1 MKPQLPGDTRWNSSS
16 DADTYIRNRPFMLM
30 IAAQNEDIIESRIRN
45 IIYNVGLFSEAKHL
59 HSQLEPIADA
69 LNRLQGDATSIAD
82 ACEVWLSLLSSRSLE
97 PYKEK
102 VEKRFHQAMTPCH
115 YLANIMHPL
124 FKGKKLKPCHISEA
138 QDMMMKFHPDLLPDF
153 LTLLSDTMK
162 LPKALQDEKTMTSIK
177 PGVWRICAERS
188 KLFQDTFCQCAQ
200 KLLQMPASSASIER
214 IFSNFGLIQTK
225 LRNKPGVEKAGKLVF
240 CYRMLRG
247 NEDLEW

>member
-1 MKPQLPGDTRWNSSS
+1 MKPQLPGDARWNSSS

-45 IIYNVGLFSEAKHL
+45 IIHNVGLFSEAKHL
-59 HSQLEPIADA
+59 HSQLAPIADA

-82 ACEVWLSLLSSRSLE
+82 ACEVSLSLLSSRSLE

-115 YLANIMHPL
+115 YLANTMHPL

-153 LTLLSDTMK
+153 LTLLSDTMNF
-162 LPKALQDEKTMTSIK
+162 Q
-177 PGVWRICAERS
+177 
-188 KLFQDTFCQCAQ
+188 KLFKMKKQ
-200 KLLQMPASSASIER
+200 
-214 IFSNFGLIQTK
+214 
-225 LRNKPGVEKAGKLVF
+225 
-240 CYRMLRG
+240 
-247 NEDLEW
+247 